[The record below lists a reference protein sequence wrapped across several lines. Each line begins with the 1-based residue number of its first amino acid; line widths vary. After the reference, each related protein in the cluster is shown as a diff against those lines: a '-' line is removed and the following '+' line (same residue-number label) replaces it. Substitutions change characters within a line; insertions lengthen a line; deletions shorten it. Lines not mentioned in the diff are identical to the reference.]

1 MSTIFKNS
9 PKLKLSYYTSIKAS
23 EAYSNLNENFERK
36 DPLLNLVAD
45 YDDIKNIMQFN
56 EFKIEYLYFNMKKIH
71 EILYEKEENII
82 ITEQLTKN
90 FVDYYYLYNLIMDQR
105 EIINYKFENIKIIK
119 NAFDDSVKYSDIKK
133 IIYYKIIL
141 TLIEYMNNDEYQDE
155 QIINECED
163 FKKKCINELELKK
176 NELKKYTKNIKVDE
190 IGSDNDITVDEI
202 YGDILKSLIINYE
215 LNESTET
222 IELLKELDVKNIGL
236 NKRIFDCIKDVF
248 DMKNLDHYNIE
259 TMEDL
264 FKKENIIFYSVLFQY
279 ILKTSDYVYQID
291 FLNQVRKNIIDIINK
306 DLVGFDKLLKANKK
320 SDSLTHNKLKDVLN
334 FFIIK
339 YDYYRVKASEASKKK
354 EEEEK
359 NLIKLDKNN
368 DNNNI
373 NNNQNKKLIHK
384 ESIES
389 INSSNSISKSDR
401 YSIGH
406 KDDKSSSNLS
416 SRSSSSGSKSGSN
429 PFDQSSYR
437 NKDNNNNFFGEDNE
451 QNYEVSQ
458 NEEAQKILQNS
469 EFILKVRYD
478 KESQNV
484 TVNYTIKYDD
494 KKIEGL
500 ENISNMEIIDSNLR
514 VNFDLFLNFLEN
526 VEKEIKS
533 SYRREE
539 EIKIKLEITSENND
553 YNNVKCRYDLDD
565 GGVNDDYIDKNILE
579 KNNSNN
585 NLAAFISDN
594 LN

>member
-105 EIINYKFENIKIIK
+105 EIINYKFENKIIK
-119 NAFDDSVKYSDIKK
+119 NAFNDSAKYSDIKK

-202 YGDILKSLIINYE
+202 YGDILKSLIIKRE

-236 NKRIFDCIKDVF
+236 NKRIFDCIKDIF
-248 DMKNLDHYNIE
+248 DMKNLDHYLNNYNIE

-279 ILKTSDYVYQID
+279 ILKTSDYVYQIE
-291 FLNQVRKNIIDIINK
+291 FLNEVRKNIIRIINN
-306 DLVGFDKLLKANKK
+306 DLVSFDKFLKANKK
-320 SDSLTHNKLKDVLN
+320 SLTHSKLKDVLN

-339 YDYYRVKASEASKKK
+339 YDYYRDKASEASKKH
-354 EEEEK
+354 EEEK
-359 NLIKLDKNN
+359 KPKQLNENID
-368 DNNNI
+368 NI
-373 NNNQNKKLIHK
+373 NNQKIPREIN
-384 ESIES
+384 ESID
-389 INSSNSISKSDR
+389 SSNSISKSDR

-406 KDDKSSSNLS
+406 KDDKSSSNSS

-469 EFILKVRYD
+469 VFILKVRYD

-484 TVNYTIKYDD
+484 TVNYTIYYDN
-494 KKIEGL
+494 KTMEGL
-500 ENISNMEIIDSNLR
+500 ENISNMEIADSNLR
-514 VNFDLFLNFLEN
+514 VNFGLFLNFLKK
-526 VEKEIKS
+526 VESEIKP
-533 SYRREE
+533 SYKREE
-539 EIKIKLEITSENND
+539 ELKIKLQISTENNN
-553 YNNVKCRYDLDD
+553 YNNVKCRYDLVDNPIADD
-565 GGVNDDYIDKNILE
+565 LTDQNILDKNIE
-579 KNNSNN
+579 NIS
-585 NLAAFISDN
+585 LATFISDN

>member
-202 YGDILKSLIINYE
+202 YGDILKSLIIKCE

-236 NKRIFDCIKDVF
+236 NKRIFDCIKDIF

-306 DLVGFDKLLKANKK
+306 DLVGFDKLLRANRK

-339 YDYYRVKASEASKKK
+339 YDYYRDKASEASKKK
-354 EEEEK
+354 EEEKK

-373 NNNQNKKLIHK
+373 NNNQNKKIIHK

-406 KDDKSSSNLS
+406 KDDKSSSNSS

-514 VNFDLFLNFLEN
+514 VNFDLFLNFLEK

-553 YNNVKCRYDLDD
+553 YNNVKCRYDLEDSHI
-565 GGVNDDYIDKNILE
+565 NDDYIDNNILE